1 MEEEPLLFKVASII
15 LFTNL
20 LYKMQNNN
28 KRKNKKRRNNNGNNY
43 QLQQNSGYS
52 TFQRPKFSFLDPHMY
67 ITLKYSEEVVTSV
80 ATVAGS
86 NQVFRL
92 NSIFDPNAAVGG
104 TQPYGYDQL
113 AALYNRYRVLK
124 TRFKITMH
132 ASTAGHDLVATPING
147 AINAAVSDLVTF
159 TAATMLPYSKYKHYN
174 LGAVAPVIQGGMD
187 LNILGGVARVEYLTD
202 DRFEAQIG
210 ANPAEVISLNIGI
223 YNPSGGTITI
233 AYFVELWYEVDLH
246 DPISLAPS

>member
-1 MEEEPLLFKVASII
+1 M
-15 LFTNL
+15 
-20 LYKMQNNN
+20 NNQ
-28 KRKNKKRRNNNGNNY
+28 RKNKNRNKNGRNNNYRLPQN
-43 QLQQNSGYS
+43 QLYS

-67 ITLKYSEEVVTSV
+67 ITLKYCEQVSTSV
-80 ATVAGS
+80 VTVAGS

-124 TRFKITMH
+124 ARWRVTMM
-132 ASTAGHDLVATPING
+132 ATSAGHDMVVTPING
-147 AINAAVSDLVTF
+147 AINASVADLTTF
-159 TAATMLPYSKYKHYN
+159 TSATMLPYSKFQHYN
-174 LGAVAPVIQGGMD
+174 LGAIGPIFNGSME
-187 LNILGGVARVEYLTD
+187 LNVLGGVARVEYLTD

-223 YNPSGGTITI
+223 YNPSAGTITI
-233 AYFVELWYEVDLH
+233 QYFVELWYEVDLH
-246 DPISLAPS
+246 DPISLAAS